1 MKLFCRGKAVRGLV
15 REQIVGRGLGAR
27 VALAFMR
34 VHLPAINLEVV
45 GRGLPPSTDHGRIP
59 MEAHYEA
66 AAGPVANIVRLVE
79 CETQEE
85 LRRRGGGVE

>member
-15 REQIVGRGLGAR
+15 REQIVTGAR